1 MTEARTQRAV
11 DPGGAHAGAPRSVA
25 PAVVA
30 GVRFGISGSPE
41 SSRKPGSA
49 HAIERCRELG
59 LDALEMAWVRSVAIT
74 QKGAAAVREAAERH
88 DVRLTVHAPYFVN
101 LNSPEREVVAAS
113 KERIAAAARGAA
125 WCGARDVA
133 LHLAFHHDDPP
144 ETVFQRVA
152 AGLAEVQAG
161 LLAEGVDVTLRP
173 ETMGRASQF
182 GDLDEILAL
191 CREVPGL
198 APCIDIAHLH
208 ARAGAWNTEG
218 EFDQLWDRVEAAL
231 GPAALEDVH
240 LHLSGIAYGEKGE
253 KRHLA
258 LAESDLRY
266 EGFLAVMARRGV
278 RGVVVAE
285 SPARE
290 ADAVLLADA
299 WRALHRPAVGVGAD
313 GR

>member
-1 MTEARTQRAV
+1 MTEARTRRAV
-11 DPGGAHAGAPRSVA
+11 DPGGAHDGAPRSVA
-25 PAVVA
+25 PAVVG

-41 SSRKPGSA
+41 SSRGPGSA

-74 QKGAAAVREAAERH
+74 PKGAVAVREASERH

-101 LNSPEREVVAAS
+101 LNSPDAAVVAAS

-133 LHLAFHHDDPP
+133 LHLAFCHDDPP
-144 ETVFQRVA
+144 ETVFERVA
-152 AGLAEVQAG
+152 AALAEVQSG
-161 LLAEGVDVTLRP
+161 LRSEGVDATLRP

-191 CREVPGL
+191 CLAVPGL

-208 ARAGAWNTEG
+208 ARTGGWNTRA
-218 EFDQLWDRVEAAL
+218 EFGRLWDRVEAAL
-231 GPAALEDVH
+231 GAPALGDVH
-240 LHLSGIAYGEKGE
+240 LHLSGIAYGDKGE

-258 LAESDLRY
+258 LQESDLAY
-266 EGFLAVMARRGV
+266 ETFLEVMAQRGV

-290 ADAVLLADA
+290 ADAVLLAET
-299 WRALHRPAVGVGAD
+299 WQALHGRPADRAD